1 MPRSAV
7 LKYILDI
14 ESVIS
19 EIEFVVSEC
28 NSNYVDFEKNIMAI
42 RTLERN
48 LEIIGEAISKMLK
61 ADPNVK
67 INHAKSIISLRN
79 YLAHAYDSVEL
90 TVIWSIAVKHIPAL
104 KKEIEQLKG

>member
-1 MPRSAV
+1 MPRSVV

-19 EIEFVVSEC
+19 EIEYVVSEC
-28 NSNYVDFEKNIMAI
+28 DGNYTKFKEIIMAI

-48 LEIIGEAISKMLK
+48 LEIIGEAVSKLLK
-61 ADPNVK
+61 ADPSVN
-67 INHAKSIISLRN
+67 IQHAKSIISLRN

-90 TVIWSIAVKHIPAL
+90 SVIWSIAVKHVPEL
-104 KKEIEQLKG
+104 KKEIAQLKG

>member
-1 MPRSAV
+1 MPHSIV

-14 ESVIS
+14 ESIIS

-28 NSNYVDFEKNIMAI
+28 KGSYTAFTENIMAV

-48 LEIIGEAISKMLK
+48 LEIIGEAVSKMLK
-61 ADPNVK
+61 ADPS
-67 INHAKSIISLRN
+67 IQIQHAQSIISLRN

-90 TVIWSIAVKHIPAL
+90 SVIWSIAVKHIPEL
-104 KKEIEQLKG
+104 KKEISHLKG